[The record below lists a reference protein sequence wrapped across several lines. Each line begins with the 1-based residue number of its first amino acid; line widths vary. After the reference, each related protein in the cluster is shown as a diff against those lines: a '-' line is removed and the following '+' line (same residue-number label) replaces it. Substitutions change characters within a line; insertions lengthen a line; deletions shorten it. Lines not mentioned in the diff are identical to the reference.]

1 MKEKL
6 KTLGKTVLSYA
17 LLVVALGSAY
27 LIGANNAVEK
37 DTPLKEEN
45 CFFPKFS
52 PAEISVAVNEEN
64 DLLLID
70 KKTGKYK
77 VYTEDLG
84 LTIFKMYAK
93 KIRQQATD

>member
-6 KTLGKTVLSYA
+6 KVLGKTVLSYT

-27 LIGANNAVEK
+27 LIGANSNDPSGA
-37 DTPLKEEN
+37 TIKEEN
-45 CFFPKFS
+45 CFLPKFS
-52 PAEISVAVNEEN
+52 PAEISVAVNESN